1 MREEEEKLQDKIAP
15 LRRHNNILINDKE
28 RMRNTAKAKETKLS
42 ETIKTFASDM
52 QTLSSFSFQIDD
64 FTRSKKILELS
75 DMTKTLSYIM
85 SQIEEKKTD
94 YASLLGEIE
103 TLKSRLGEQER
114 YKKSIQNNLRL
125 LETRK
130 EIKRLKNEYQT
141 LRAEFEEMT
150 ASDSTGDD
158 YDTAVKKKNLLLSD
172 KARLEGR
179 IGELKYQQKDLKKK
193 LQTREYKNIDERHR
207 VKMIEFETT
216 NIMVSDLEIYHQALD
231 KALLQY
237 HGIKIEDINKIIREL
252 WTLTY
257 QGEDIHNI
265 KLVSGQEKGSRASRS
280 YNYRV
285 VMTKGNTEMDMR
297 GRCSAGQRV
306 LASIVIRL
314 ALAETFCLNC
324 GVLALDEPTTNL
336 DHDNKRGLAIALA
349 QIIANRAA
357 QRNFQLV
364 TITHDEDFVTMM
376 KNELSTQTGFS
387 MPENYYHVSREEG
400 RDGLY
405 YSKINPISWD
415 DL

>member
-1 MREEEEKLQDKIAP
+1 
-15 LRRHNNILINDKE
+15 
-28 RMRNTAKAKETKLS
+28 
-42 ETIKTFASDM
+42 
-52 QTLSSFSFQIDD
+52 
-64 FTRSKKILELS
+64 
-75 DMTKTLSYIM
+75 MTKTLSYIM